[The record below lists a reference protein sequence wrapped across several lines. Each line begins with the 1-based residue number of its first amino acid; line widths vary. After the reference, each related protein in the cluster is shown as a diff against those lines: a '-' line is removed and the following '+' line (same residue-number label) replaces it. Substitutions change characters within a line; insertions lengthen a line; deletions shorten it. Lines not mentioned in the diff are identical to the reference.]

1 MKKYIIWILFVLCFL
16 YTGCG
21 TKSSTDTETKT
32 LTLAVFGSKSQLSA
46 SKLLPWINSYNDNHP
61 DVKIEVINYLDHYSD
76 PLEALKQ
83 IKIEIS
89 AGKGPDMINF
99 GGQYSPLDA
108 SSGMLV
114 DLYTFMQN
122 DESFVGQEFF
132 CNILASFEVGDSL
145 YVLVP
150 NYRIDSYATVNS
162 RLSGLDR
169 MDMTQLIDAYNI
181 LDDESILFPGET
193 KKAVFGMLCYGNLEN
208 YVDWDTGICHFNSD
222 SFKSILHF
230 ANQFPLSLT
239 MANDFS
245 AKKIFA
251 EGRALLY
258 PVSIDNVYRTA
269 AIRTLYGQT
278 PTYIGYPFDSG
289 NGNLAAVVDTAIG
302 ISSTS
307 TNKAEAWEFLK
318 SLLDSE
324 FQNSIEKGLPLRISS
339 LEHKLEN
346 ARKTE
351 FDSNG
356 EKEVKEQLIFDGE
369 EPVNIYEISNED
381 AETLKAIIHN
391 IEYSMT
397 TDSNLYSI
405 VLEEADYFFNDDR
418 NEDDVANIIQNRTS
432 VYINENK

>member
-1 MKKYIIWILFVLCFL
+1 MKKYMVKTLFILCFL
-16 YTGCG
+16 FAGCG
-21 TKSSTDTETKT
+21 TRASADTETKI
-32 LTLAVFGSKSQLSA
+32 LTLAVLENESQLSA
-46 SKLLPWINSYNDNHP
+46 SKLLPWVNLYNENHS
-61 DVKIEVINYLDHYSD
+61 DIKIEVVNYLDNYSD

-99 GGQYSPLDA
+99 GRQYSPLDV

-122 DESFVGQEFF
+122 DELFVRQEYF
-132 CNILASFEVGDSL
+132 CNILESFEVGNNL

-150 NYRIDSYATVNS
+150 DYRIDSYTTVNS

-169 MDMTQLIDAYNI
+169 MDMAQLIDAYNM

-193 KKAVFGMLCYGNLEN
+193 KKAVFGMLSYGNIGN
-208 YVDWDTGICHFNSD
+208 YVDWGTGTCHFDSD

-230 ANQFPLSLT
+230 ADQFPLSLN

-245 AKKIFA
+245 AKEVFV

-258 PVSIDNVYRTA
+258 PVSIDNVYGMTRV
-269 AIRTLYGQT
+269 RVLYGRT
-278 PTYIGYPFDSG
+278 PTYIGYPFDTG

-302 ISSTS
+302 ISATS
-307 TNKAEAWEFLK
+307 KNKAEAWEFLR

-324 FQNSIEKGLPLRISS
+324 FQDRIERGLPLRISS
-339 LEHKLEN
+339 LEQKLED
-346 ARKTE
+346 AKKAE

-356 EKEVKEQLIFDGE
+356 EKEVKEQLVFDGE
-369 EPVNIYEISNED
+369 EPVNIYEISKED
-381 AETLKAIIHN
+381 AETLKKVIYN

-397 TDSNLYSI
+397 IDPNLYNI
-405 VLEEADYFFNDDR
+405 ILEEADYLFHDDR
-418 NEDDVANIIQNRTS
+418 NVDDVADIIQNRAS

>member
-1 MKKYIIWILFVLCFL
+1 MKKHIIWTLCLLCFL
-16 YTGCG
+16 FTGCS
-21 TKSSTDTETKT
+21 TKSSTETETKI
-32 LTLAVFGSKSQLSA
+32 LTLAVLGSQSQLSV
-46 SKLLPWINSYNDNHP
+46 SKLLPWINSYNENHP
-61 DVKIEVINYLDHYSD
+61 DVKIEVINYLDNYSD
-76 PLEALKQ
+76 PSEALKQ
-83 IKIEIS
+83 IMIEIS

-99 GGQYSPLDA
+99 GSQYSPLGA
-108 SSGMLV
+108 SSGMLA
-114 DLYTFMQN
+114 DLYTFMQD
-122 DESFVGQEFF
+122 DESFVRQEFF
-132 CNILASFEVGDSL
+132 YNILASFEVGDSL

-162 RLSGLDR
+162 SLSGLDR
-169 MDMTQLIDAYNI
+169 MNMAQLIDAYHL

-208 YVDWDTGICHFNSD
+208 YVDWDTGACHFNSD
-222 SFKSILHF
+222 SFKSILRF
-230 ANQFPLSLT
+230 SNQFPLSLT

-245 AKKIFA
+245 AKEIFA

-258 PVSIDNVYRTA
+258 PVSIDNVYGTA
-269 AIRTLYGQT
+269 TTRTLYGQT

-339 LEHKLEN
+339 LEQKLED
-346 ARKTE
+346 AKKVE
-351 FDSNG
+351 FDSND
-356 EKEVKEQLIFDGE
+356 EKKVKEQLIFDGE

-381 AETLKAIIHN
+381 AETLKAIIYN
-391 IEYSMT
+391 IECSMT

-405 VLEEADYFFNDDR
+405 VLEEADYLFNDDR
-418 NEDDVANIIQNRTS
+418 NVDDVANIIQNRAS
-432 VYINENK
+432 IYINENK